1 MVGILAWIVVGL
13 ILTILLGIAGAFVGG
28 FLASATGIGAG
39 IAHFDL
45 RTILV
50 AIVGAI
56 VLLFAYQLLTSA
68 SGEETRLT
76 VLGRTGGAEQRAP
89 CPPPAAGSIS
99 SPEGESQSWTQSR
112 CSRTTTAR

>member
-1 MVGILAWIVVGL
+1 MGILAWIVVGRIAGVVAKAL
-13 ILTILLGIAGAFVGG
+13 MPSGGPGGIILTILLGIAGAFVGG

-68 SGEETRLT
+68 SGR
-76 VLGRTGGAEQRAP
+76 RHA
-89 CPPPAAGSIS
+89 
-99 SPEGESQSWTQSR
+99 
-112 CSRTTTAR
+112 

>member
-1 MVGILAWIVVGL
+1 MGILAWIVVGL
-13 ILTILLGIAGAFVGG
+13 IAGVVAKALMPGGGPGGIILTVLLGIAGAFVGG

-39 IAHFDL
+39 AAEFDL

-68 SGEETRLT
+68 S
-76 VLGRTGGAEQRAP
+76 
-89 CPPPAAGSIS
+89 
-99 SPEGESQSWTQSR
+99 
-112 CSRTTTAR
+112 ARHA